1 MQGCDFVRNHSIPH
15 LDFCTI
21 HIWPDSWLKSGE
33 EQKLS
38 FVQRWINCHVDCCNE
53 LGKPLVITEF
63 GKKPAGPVR
72 AAFYEQ
78 VRSKKHARPAWGLR
92 TCRT

>member
-1 MQGCDFVRNHSIPH
+1 MQICVQGCDFVRNHSIPH

-78 VRSKKHARPAWGLR
+78 VRSESHERPA
-92 TCRT
+92 